1 MMAWF
6 TLIDNYSVISEET
19 RHRPNLVCNHFLL
32 TYVLQSH
39 NNIMHTKAE
48 RPTETLGVICVSV
61 TVIHLQTELPNA
73 ENARSRKPGW

>member
-6 TLIDNYSVISEET
+6 TLIDNYSEISEEK

-32 TYVLQSH
+32 IYVPQSN

-48 RPTETLGVICVSV
+48 RPKETLGVICISI
-61 TVIHLQTELPNA
+61 TVIHLQTAFL
-73 ENARSRKPGW
+73 R